1 MLVLMVDEDCL
12 NLLMNQDHHYIV
24 ELIDRINETMY
35 HYLIVLKMD
44 EVILNQYK
52 EEEEDRLYQILLN
65 RI

>member
-1 MLVLMVDEDCL
+1 MLVLMVDEYCL
-12 NLLMNQDHHYIV
+12 NLLMNQNHHYIV

>member
-1 MLVLMVDEDCL
+1 MLVLMEDEYYL
-12 NLLMNQDHHYIV
+12 NLLMNQNHHYIV
-24 ELIDRINETMY
+24 ELIDIINETMY

-44 EVILNQYK
+44 EVISNQYK